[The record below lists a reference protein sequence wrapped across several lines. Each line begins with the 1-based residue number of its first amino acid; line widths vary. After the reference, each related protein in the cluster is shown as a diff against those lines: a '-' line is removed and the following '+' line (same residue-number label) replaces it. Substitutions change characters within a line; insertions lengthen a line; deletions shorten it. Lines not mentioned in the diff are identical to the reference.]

1 MATLKN
7 LVDETTDIKDDI
19 ISCRD
24 KLKYIVGNYLGYD
37 VTNVNK
43 ISELI
48 TYTLSTRPFTKMIA
62 GETTVLFG
70 EVDGESVS
78 CPTNTE
84 KILYEKKVFLG
95 QGSARFSFY
104 ISSGNTKHTA
114 KIETENINTGNKN
127 TKTFAMTT
135 ANTYVADFNVDGDTK
150 FTIKCTSGGTTKTLA
165 ANKIKITCDII

>member
-1 MATLKN
+1 MATLKS
-7 LVDETTDIKDDI
+7 LVDETTDIKDDV

-24 KLKYIVGNYLGYD
+24 KLKHIVGNYLGYD

-62 GETTVLFG
+62 GDTTVLFG
-70 EVDGESVS
+70 EVDGENVS

-95 QGSARFSFY
+95 QGSTRFSFY

-114 KIETENINTGNKN
+114 KIEVENISTGEKS
-127 TKTFAMTT
+127 TKTFNITT
-135 ANTYVADFNVDGDTK
+135 VDTHVADFNVDGDTK
-150 FTIKCTSGGTTKTLA
+150 FTIKCTSNGTTKTLV
-165 ANKIKITCDII
+165 ANKIKITCDIV